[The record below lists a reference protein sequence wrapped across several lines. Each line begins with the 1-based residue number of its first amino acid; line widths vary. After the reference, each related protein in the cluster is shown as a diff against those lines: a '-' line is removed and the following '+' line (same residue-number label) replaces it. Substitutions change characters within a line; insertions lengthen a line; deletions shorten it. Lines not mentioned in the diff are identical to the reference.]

1 MDFYVILGLQRE
13 ASQSEV
19 KRAYKRVARRYHP
32 DINPGDSEAEA
43 FFRQATEA
51 YETLIDPGRREE
63 YNANGVR
70 REPSQPASVEFQG
83 FDFSTTGAGIG
94 ASATFGEL
102 FSEVLQDAG
111 EVRSAPD
118 SERGSD
124 LYGEIS
130 LSFKEAFEGAERR
143 LIVKRRV
150 ICERCS
156 GTGHRRTGIGR
167 CDVCQGTGATRWRR
181 GHMVFSKTCQACAG
195 SGQLRYRTCGNCQA
209 EGLVTRDEEI
219 IIQIPSGISNGGRLR
234 VESKGNAGRNGG
246 EHGDLYI
253 TANVDAHRYFR
264 REGDDLHMELPIA
277 VHEAALGATVGVPTV
292 DGPARIRVPPGSQS
306 GERFRLRSRGMPSP
320 RTGVRGDL
328 IVEFTVVLPSNVD
341 ERSKEL
347 LREFGRIHNSD
358 VRKDLFES

>member
-1 MDFYVILGLQRE
+1 
-13 ASQSEV
+13 
-19 KRAYKRVARRYHP
+19 
-32 DINPGDSEAEA
+32 
-43 FFRQATEA
+43 
-51 YETLIDPGRREE
+51 
-63 YNANGVR
+63 
-70 REPSQPASVEFQG
+70 
-83 FDFSTTGAGIG
+83 
-94 ASATFGEL
+94 
-102 FSEVLQDAG
+102 
-111 EVRSAPD
+111 
-118 SERGSD
+118 
-124 LYGEIS
+124 
-130 LSFKEAFEGAERR
+130 
-143 LIVKRRV
+143 
-150 ICERCS
+150 
-156 GTGHRRTGIGR
+156 
-167 CDVCQGTGATRWRR
+167 
-181 GHMVFSKTCQACAG
+181 MVFSKTCQACAG

-246 EHGDLYI
+246 QHGDLYI